1 MNEEN
6 KISTSSST
14 PQSNSGIDFSVDSFQ
29 QAFGVDFND
38 TIDIDKWNSGF
49 DLAKFI
55 PKIEEDW
62 IKVKSRQSSNQKT
75 IRESFF
81 PRIKELARVPHAG
94 LCENVSEIKDLVE
107 KVQKGF
113 LFNGAVTACASTIA
127 SYQTVPLTISQ
138 IGVCLIN
145 YERQSGT
152 YTHTLIRSPELR
164 YENSDSLKNLVN
176 LFERRKNEDDGQNKE
191 RKMSEIAVRGI
202 RAYMERLLLL
212 ERKNEK
218 SKWILGNGEPMPH
231 ELMRGFWAGKREQS
245 EKSLG
250 LIKKIVEHQRF
261 VYVQGC
267 EKFEDLW
274 MFGDALL
281 PFEYLVIDSLENI
294 LTQRIISGN
303 IRPPIRDDYMNFAKE
318 IGSKIVQG
326 IYRVSSQG
334 EPQIFYGHIDH
345 IRTAALVAMADS
357 IFQLYRGRPML
368 LDLASNICQMSFNQN
383 DLVSTIHQAS
393 IRAEKKLRITADFKH

>member
-1 MNEEN
+1 MNEDN
-6 KISTSSST
+6 KISPSST
-14 PQSNSGIDFSVDSFQ
+14 TPQNNGGIDFSVDTFQ

-38 TIDIDKWNSGF
+38 TINVDNWNSGF
-49 DLAKFI
+49 DLSKFVSQT
-55 PKIEEDW
+55 EEDW
-62 IKVKSRQSSNQKT
+62 IKVKKRQSENQKT

-81 PRIKELARVPHAG
+81 PRIKELALVPHAG
-94 LCENVSEIKDLVE
+94 LCENVSEIKNLVE
-107 KVQKGF
+107 RVQNGF

-127 SYQTVPLTISQ
+127 SYQTVPLTINQ

-145 YERQSGT
+145 YERQHGT
-152 YTHTLIRSPELR
+152 YSHTLIRSPELR
-164 YENSDSLKNLVN
+164 FKSENPLKDVINLI
-176 LFERRKNEDDGQNKE
+176 ERRKGEEDGRNKE
-191 RKMSEIAVRGI
+191 RKVSEIAIRGI

-218 SKWILGNGEPMPH
+218 SKWILGNGELLPH
-231 ELMRGFWAGKREQS
+231 ELMRGFWAGKRELS

-281 PFEYLVIDSLENI
+281 PFEYLVIDSVENI
-294 LTQRIISGN
+294 WTQRIISGN

-318 IGSKIVQG
+318 VGSKIVQG
-326 IYRVSSQG
+326 IYRVSPQA

-357 IFQLYRGRPML
+357 VFQLYKGRPML

-383 DLVSTIHQAS
+383 DLASTIHQAS
-393 IRAEKKLRITADFKH
+393 IKAEKKLRITVDFK

>member
-1 MNEEN
+1 MNEDN
-6 KISTSSST
+6 KIL
-14 PQSNSGIDFSVDSFQ
+14 PQSYSSQNDGGVNFSIDSFQ

-38 TIDIDKWNSGF
+38 TIDIDKWNPGL
-49 DLAKFI
+49 DLEKFI
-55 PKIEEDW
+55 PKIADDW
-62 IKVKSRQSSNQKT
+62 LKVKARQNDNQKA

-81 PRIKELARVPHAG
+81 PRIKNLANVPYAG
-94 LCENVSEIKDLVE
+94 LCENISEIKDLIE

-127 SYQTVPLTISQ
+127 SYQTVPLTVNQ
-138 IGVCLIN
+138 VGVCLIN
-145 YERQSGT
+145 YERQNGT

-164 YENSDSLKNLVN
+164 FENGNSFQNAVN
-176 LFERRKNEDDGQNKE
+176 LYKRRKSEEDGQNKE
-191 RKMSEIAVRGI
+191 RKMSDIAVRGI

-231 ELMRGFWAGKREQS
+231 ELMRGFWAGKKELS

-261 VYVQGC
+261 VYVQDC
-267 EKFEDLW
+267 ENFEDLW
-274 MFGDALL
+274 MLGDALL
-281 PFEYLVIDSLENI
+281 PFEYLVIDSIENI

-303 IRPPIRDDYMNFAKE
+303 IRQPIRDDYMNFAKE

-326 IYRVSSQG
+326 IYRVSAQA

-357 IFQLYRGRPML
+357 IFQLHKGTPML
-368 LDLASNICQMSFNQN
+368 LDLASNICKISFNQN
-383 DLVSTIHQAS
+383 DLASTIHQAS
-393 IRAEKKLRITADFKH
+393 IRAEKKLRSSLDLK